1 MKIAIIGGGA
11 AGMMAAAA
19 AAQNPVTEI
28 FLIEK
33 NTVLG
38 RKVIIS
44 GGGRCNVTTGVTD
57 LQKVLENY
65 PRGNKFLISAMTN
78 FPPEKVYAWF
88 ESHGVP
94 LKTEKDLRIF
104 PRSNNGQDIVK
115 VFEKILNKANAKILL
130 KHDVQKITHQNNEF
144 TIEFKNAATL
154 IVDKVVITTGGQA
167 YRFTGSTG
175 DGYSFAESLGHTVT
189 KLAPSLNSF
198 ITHESWPKNI
208 AGVSL
213 QKALIRAD
221 RDKKYKFTGPFL
233 FTHKGI
239 SGPAVFALSSLV
251 AFEDYNAQTPL
262 QIYIDLLPDLALH
275 HFEAEIYKEI
285 QENPKRT
292 IQNTIHKFL
301 PRSLINELLS
311 QLQIPEE
318 KRNCELSKKDTNKLI
333 TLIKNLP
340 LKVIDRGS
348 GDEFVTAGGV
358 DLKEVDGKTMQSKI
372 CPGLYFAGE
381 ILDIDGFTGG
391 FNLQASWATGKL
403 AGSAATEFINQNSSF
418 L

>member
-1 MKIAIIGGGA
+1 MKGLRVAIIGGGA

-19 AAQNPVTEI
+19 AAQNPDTEI

-88 ESHGVP
+88 ENHGVP
-94 LKTEKDLRIF
+94 LKTEKDLRVF

-115 VFEKILNKANAKILL
+115 VFEKILNRANAKILL
-130 KHDVQKITHQNNEF
+130 KQDVQKITHQNNEF
-144 TIEFKNAATL
+144 TIEFKNAKDGFQHVPSALT
-154 IVDKVVITTGGQA
+154 VDKVVITTGGQA

-175 DGYSFAESLGHTVT
+175 DGYSFAEGLGHTVT

-198 ITHESWPKNI
+198 ITQESWPKNI

-239 SGPAVFALSSLV
+239 SGPAVFALSSIV
-251 AFEDYNAQTPL
+251 AFEDYNAQNPL
-262 QIYIDLLPDLALH
+262 QIYIDLIPDLAFAD
-275 HFEAEIYKEI
+275 FEAEIHKEI
-285 QENPKRT
+285 QENPKST
-292 IQNTIHKFL
+292 IKNTIRKFL
-301 PRSLINELLS
+301 PRSLINELLG

-318 KRNCELSKKDTNKLI
+318 KRNCELSKKDANKLI

-340 LKVIDRGS
+340 LKVIDRAV

-358 DLKEVDGKTMQSKI
+358 DLKEVDSKTMQSKI
-372 CPGLYFAGE
+372 RPGLYFAGE

-403 AGSAATEFINQNSSF
+403 AGES